1 MNNSDM
7 RDDAMNHETVAV
19 PSERAERPRQKRGIA
34 LIFTLLGMI
43 IMSLLAASLLY
54 ISNAEGLSANNYK
67 SQAKAEYAASAGV
80 QQAIDWF
87 YNNYTPWLDSS
98 SGGVLL
104 TTGSA
109 GYSYSGATPQYS
121 SAAVVLGS
129 GANFPDS
136 TISSSFNAIR
146 SGTIA
151 MGNTNTTFLVDS
163 ARLVFYQT
171 YKDMQGNTVIA
182 ERWNITATGTVP
194 TVLSNKIVRETAT
207 IERFYIPIFKDAIR
221 GKCEVDI
228 GGNITTDSY
237 YSTKGGPTGSNLYTG
252 ADAGASIGS
261 NAFLQASGN
270 SGVINGNAYY
280 GDSAGT
286 CSGGVDFNHPEI
298 VQGQT
303 LNTPGP
309 TFPPITPTFA
319 VISPAVNS
327 CTSNPS
333 RLSPNTS
340 GSPYSECDP
349 NGNDDVWICLPS
361 GSTPQSLFINSFIIN
376 GSQDLTLKQD
386 TANNGCTSGSTNC
399 STAAPCAP
407 LKLYVNVALTLGGN
421 GIVNTDY
428 TPPNF
433 SILYSGTSE
442 ADFTGCSTFSGTVY
456 APNASVQLKGNS
468 TFNGAVTA
476 LSVRD
481 LGAVTVNYD
490 LSLAAQAGFMT
501 PFRIVNQTRNVF

>member
-1 MNNSDM
+1 
-7 RDDAMNHETVAV
+7 MNHETMAV
-19 PSERAERPRQKRGIA
+19 PPERVERPRQERGIA

-43 IMSLLAASLLY
+43 IMSLLAGALLY

-104 TTGSA
+104 TAGSG
-109 GYSYSGATPQYS
+109 GYTYAGATPQYGGS
-121 SAAVVLGS
+121 AVVLGS

-136 TISSSFNAIR
+136 AISSSFNAIR

-171 YKDMQGNTVIA
+171 YKDMRDNTVIA

-228 GGNITTDSY
+228 GGNLNTDSY
-237 YSTKGGPTGSNLYTG
+237 YSNKGGPTGSNLYTG

-270 SGVINGNAYY
+270 SGVVNGNAYY

-298 VQGQT
+298 VQGQI

-309 TFPPITPTFA
+309 AFPPITPTFA
-319 VISPAVNS
+319 IISPAVDLCGAS
-327 CTSNPS
+327 TSI
-333 RLSPNTS
+333 LLPNTS
-340 GSPYSECDP
+340 LLPYSECTP
-349 NGNDDVWICLPS
+349 NGNNNVWFCLPNS
-361 GSTPQSLFINSFIIN
+361 STPQTLFINSFTLG
-376 GSQDLTLKQD
+376 GSQQLYLKQD

-407 LKLYVNVALTLGGN
+407 LKLYVNQTLVLGGG
-421 GIVNTDY
+421 GIANTSY

-433 SILYSGTSE
+433 AVYYSGT
-442 ADFTGCSTFSGTVY
+442 ADASFTGCSTFSGTIY
-456 APNASVQLKGNS
+456 APNAAVILAGNS
-468 TFNGAVTA
+468 TLYGAVTGK
-476 LSVRD
+476 SVTSN
-481 LGAVTVNYD
+481 GGVSVHYD
-490 LSLAAQAGFMT
+490 LNLSAQAGFMS

>member
-1 MNNSDM
+1 MKT
-7 RDDAMNHETVAV
+7 ETVAV
-19 PSERAERPRQKRGIA
+19 PPERAERPRQQRGIA

-80 QQAIDWF
+80 QQAVDWF
-87 YNNYTPWLDSS
+87 YNTYAPWLDSS

-104 TTGSA
+104 TTGSS
-109 GYSYSGATPQYS
+109 GYTYSGASPTYS
-121 SAAVVLGS
+121 GSPVVLGS

-136 TISSSFNAIR
+136 AISSSFNAMR
-146 SGTIA
+146 TGTIA
-151 MGNTNTTFLVDS
+151 MGNTNTTFLVDQ

-194 TVLSNKIVRETAT
+194 TVLSNKLVRETAT

-228 GGNITTDSY
+228 GGNVTTDSY
-237 YSTKGGPTGSNLYTG
+237 YSSKGPPSGSNLYTG

-270 SGVINGNAYY
+270 AGTINGNAYY

-286 CSGGVDFNHPEI
+286 CSGGVDFNHPNI
-298 VQGQT
+298 VQGQI

-309 TFPPITPTFA
+309 AFPPITPTFGTT
-319 VISPAVNS
+319 NS
-327 CTSNPS
+327 NTNDCTGNPKTILTPNTPSTYYHACNPS
-333 RLSPNTS
+333 
-340 GSPYSECDP
+340 GSR
-349 NGNDDVWICLPS
+349 DVWICLPNS
-361 GSTPQSLFINSFIIN
+361 STRQTLFLNSISIG
-376 GSQDLTLKQD
+376 GSQTLYLKQD
-386 TANNGCTSGSTNC
+386 TANNGCASGSNNC
-399 STAAPCAP
+399 SSGNPCPP
-407 LKLYVNVALTLGGN
+407 LKLYANVGLTLGGGGVLN
-421 GIVNTDY
+421 ASGS
-428 TPPNF
+428 PPNF
-433 SILYSGTSE
+433 SILYSGTAQ
-442 ADFTGCSTFSGTVY
+442 ADLTGGSAFYGTIY
-456 APNASVQLKGNS
+456 APNADVKMAGTVDYYGAITGKTVSDQGN
-468 TFNGAVTA
+468 AIVH
-476 LSVRD
+476 
-481 LGAVTVNYD
+481 YD
-490 LSLAAQAGFMT
+490 LSLAAQAGFMS